1 MSVVDGKLFKNLA
14 VEFTIPSFDT
24 ARFNRDT
31 AILEDLFEYAVFS
44 TDRPR
49 VLD

>member
-1 MSVVDGKLFKNLA
+1 MGVVDRELFKNLA

-31 AILEDLFEYAVFS
+31 AVLEYLFEYSVFS
-44 TDRPR
+44 TDKPR